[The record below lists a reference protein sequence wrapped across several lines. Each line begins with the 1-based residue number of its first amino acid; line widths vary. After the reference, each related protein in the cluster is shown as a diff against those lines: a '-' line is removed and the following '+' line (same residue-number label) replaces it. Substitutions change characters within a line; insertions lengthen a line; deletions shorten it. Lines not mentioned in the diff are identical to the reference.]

1 MHSHDYRQPEP
12 FEGKTILCLG
22 AGASGIDI
30 AIDLSSVAR
39 KVSFIPNSLFTYSLL
54 LNNNLRMKDIMC
66 NCEFFGAKYLKSIKN
81 VFHIQKV
88 EIV

>member
-39 KVSFIPNSLFTYSLL
+39 KVSFIPNSLFTL

-66 NCEFFGAKYLKSIKN
+66 NCECFGAKCLKSIKN